1 MEGNPY
7 EDGLHPPV
15 DGKSEKYKKMFF
27 FTYNKCSPNVV
38 LLIIHVIKDV
48 FA

>member
-27 FTYNKCSPNVV
+27 TYNKCSPKCCPLV
-38 LLIIHVIKDV
+38 IHVIKKDV